1 MIKSIR
7 HTGVVVSDVDKSL
20 HFYKDLLGFKVV
32 KDNSE
37 PSKFMDLILSL
48 ENTVVRTIKM
58 EAPDG
63 NLIELLHFKSHPK
76 KPRNI
81 DITEL
86 GYSHIALTIG
96 NLEKEYERLLGD
108 GVIFNASPETSPDN
122 YAKVAFCRDPDGA
135 WIELVE
141 VL

>member
-1 MIKSIR
+1 MIKAIR
-7 HTGVVVSDVDKSL
+7 HTGIVVSDINKSL
-20 HFYKDLLGFKVV
+20 YFYRDLLGFRVV
-32 KDNSE
+32 KDKSE
-37 PSKFMDLILSL
+37 LSKFMDSILSL
-48 ENTVVRTIKM
+48 ENTSVRTIKM

-63 NLIELLHFKSHPK
+63 NLVELLCFKSHPRK
-76 KPRNI
+76 TRNI

-86 GYSHIALTIG
+86 GCSHIALTID
-96 NLEKEYERLLGD
+96 NLEKEYERLLGE

-122 YAKVAFCRDPDGA
+122 YAKVAFCRDPDGT